1 MNTYDQ
7 KVNLYFELKNTP
19 ESSRESYGRRIR
31 SFTSFMKEQDHPFG
45 HGSKERRQSI
55 SLP

>member
-1 MNTYDQ
+1 MNQYDQ

-31 SFTSFMKEQDHPFG
+31 SFISFMNDQNRPIDLTTFEDIQNY
-45 HGSKERRQSI
+45 I
-55 SLP
+55 L